1 MSGDDRSKKSS
12 KNDED
17 DDKDGNMFEA
27 PSPPPISESVR
38 ERCGTALDHI
48 VSGLTF
54 LEVLSSRRDE
64 EKASEIKSREQ
75 VKCDFSMHS
84 NDSIQ

>member
-1 MSGDDRSKKSS
+1 MSGDDKSKKSL
-12 KNDED
+12 KNTD
-17 DDKDGNMFEA
+17 DDGKDGDMFET

-48 VSGLTF
+48 VSGLAF

-64 EKASEIKSREQ
+64 EKASEIKSRKQ
-75 VKCDFSMHS
+75 VKM
-84 NDSIQ
+84 

>member
-1 MSGDDRSKKSS
+1 MSGDDKSKKSA
-12 KNDED
+12 KNTTDD
-17 DDKDGNMFEA
+17 DDKDGDLFAA

-48 VSGLTF
+48 VSGLAF

-64 EKASEIKSREQ
+64 KKASEIKSQEQ
-75 VKCDFSMHS
+75 VTNLLLK
-84 NDSIQ
+84 IKRY